1 MMKFVFGK
9 KSPEKQEEDQLETEP
24 KDVDSD
30 EDFNKAYL
38 SQQPGNAPRLTV
50 DEVKK
55 KEPKKQLG
63 VDLTGIPAE
72 PRKSEKSPIES
83 QEWKQ
88 QFEQIEKIYKQGDH
102 DYNKPLLLQPVA

>member
-9 KSPEKQEEDQLETEP
+9 KSPEEPEEDQFETEH
-24 KDVDSD
+24 KDMDSD
-30 EDFNKAYL
+30 EEFNKAYL

-63 VDLTGIPAE
+63 VDLTGIPADS
-72 PRKSEKSPIES
+72 RKSERSVLES

-88 QFEQIEKIYKQGDH
+88 QFEQI
-102 DYNKPLLLQPVA
+102 